1 MSLIEAPQLSGV
13 IDLNELMTR
22 CLNNLDFAER
32 MLHLFENRCGE
43 DLVELQR
50 AFDQGDIEKARR
62 VSHRFAGASANAAA
76 GRLHGR
82 ANELRNDLREGSL
95 EAARPRLKE
104 LRQEWQRFTEAMS
117 SQQVDREA

>member
-1 MSLIEAPQLSGV
+1 MAKIDAANLSGV

-22 CLNNLDFAER
+22 CLNNLEFAER
-32 MLHLFENRCGE
+32 MLTLFENRCGD
-43 DLVELQR
+43 DLTELER
-50 AFDQGDIEKARR
+50 AFEQGDVEKARR

-82 ANELRNDLREGSL
+82 ATELRNDLREGSL
-95 EAARPRLKE
+95 DAARPRLHE

-117 SQQVDREA
+117 SPPLVRQA

>member
-1 MSLIEAPQLSGV
+1 MSLIDTPSLSGV
-13 IDLNELMTR
+13 IDLDELMTR

-43 DLVELQR
+43 DLIELER

-82 ANELRNDLREGSL
+82 ATELRNELREGSL
-95 EAARPRLKE
+95 DTARPRLNQ
-104 LRQEWQRFTEAMS
+104 LRQEWQRFSEAMS
-117 SQQVDREA
+117 SNS